1 MLRSR
6 FLCLA
11 IAVCCVLSLGCAAMA
26 AQVDCDSVYC
36 FTQEDF
42 APEDDL
48 AGICIT
54 SLPDPAAGTVML
66 GSRVI
71 REGDILTAQQLAD
84 MTFCPLL
91 TENDTAASVT
101 YLPIYEDHVAAA
113 ATVSIAVRGKLDN
126 APIAQDLSLETYK
139 NLANQGTLKV
149 TDPEGDEL
157 TYSLQRKP
165 KRGEVT
171 LDENGNFLYTPK
183 KNKVGVDSFT
193 YTATDPAGN
202 VSREATV
209 TIQILK
215 PLDNRQY
222 TDTAGKSCRFAAE
235 WMRNTGL
242 FAGESVGNQ
251 LCFRPNETVSRGD
264 FIAMVVQTLG
274 IPTEDTASSAVPADT
289 PLWLRSYLAAAIRS
303 GLVANLPATDTGS
316 FEADRPITGGEVAV
330 ILQNALDLT
339 VSVQALEAVE
349 TAATEEKTEI
359 PTWASTALTVMADN
373 GIDLELEQTMNR
385 GEVAELMYQ
394 VSQMKDTAPGMAVIR
409 MNRN

>member
-11 IAVCCVLSLGCAAMA
+11 LAACCLMSLGCIAMA
-26 AQVDCDSVYC
+26 AQVDCDTVYC
-36 FTQEDF
+36 FTAEDF
-42 APEDDL
+42 SVEDNFT
-48 AGICIT
+48 GICIT
-54 SLPDPAAGTVML
+54 ELPDPAAGTVML

-71 REGDILTAQQLAD
+71 REGDILTSGQLPD
-84 MTFCPLL
+84 MVFCPLL
-91 TENDTAASVT
+91 TETDKAAVIS
-101 YLPIYEDHVAAA
+101 YLPIYEKHVAAA
-113 ATVSIAVRGKLDN
+113 ATMSIAVRGKQDN
-126 APIAQDLSLETYK
+126 PPTAQDFSLETYK
-139 NLANQGTLKV
+139 NLANQGTLQV
-149 TDPEGDEL
+149 TDPEGEEL

-171 LDENGNFLYTPK
+171 LEENGTFLYTPK
-183 KNKVGVDSFT
+183 KNKIGVDSFT

-222 TDTAGKSCRFAAE
+222 ADTAGESCRFAAE

-242 FAGESVGNQ
+242 FAGETVGNQ
-251 LCFRPNETVSRGD
+251 LCFRPGETVSRGD

-274 IPTEDTASSAVPADT
+274 IPTEDAALNAVPSDT
-289 PLWLRSYLAAAIRS
+289 PMWLRPYLAAAIRS
-303 GLVANLPATDTGS
+303 GLTADLPTSQTGS
-316 FEADRPITGGEVAV
+316 FEADRPITGGEAAV
-330 ILQNALDLT
+330 ILQNALALT

-349 TAATEEKTEI
+349 AAATDQKEEL
-359 PTWASTALTVMADN
+359 PTWAAASLTAMADN
-373 GIDLELEQTMNR
+373 GIALELEQTMSR
-385 GEVAELMYQ
+385 GEVAELMYR
-394 VSQMKDTAPGMAVIR
+394 VHQMKDYAPGMVVIR

>member
-11 IAVCCVLSLGCAAMA
+11 LAVCCALSLGSVALA

-48 AGICIT
+48 TGICIT
-54 SLPDPAAGTVML
+54 ALPDPAAGTVML

-71 REGDILTAQQLAD
+71 REGDILTSGQLAD

-91 TENDTAASVT
+91 TEADCSAAVT

-113 ATVSIAVRGKLDN
+113 TTMSIAVRGKLDN
-126 APIAQDLSLETYK
+126 APIAQDFSLETYK
-139 NLANQGTLKV
+139 NLPNQGTLKV
-149 TDPEGDEL
+149 SDPEGEAL
-157 TYSLQRKP
+157 TYCLQRKP

-171 LDENGNFLYTPK
+171 LDENGSFLYTPK

-222 TDTAGKSCRFAAE
+222 ADTAGDSCRFAAE

-251 LCFRPNETVSRGD
+251 LCFRPKDTVSRGD

-274 IPTEDTASSAVPADT
+274 IPTEDAAKGAVPADT
-289 PLWLRSYLAAAIRS
+289 PMWLRPYLAAAIRS
-303 GLVANLPATDTGS
+303 GLIANLPVSETGS
-316 FEADRPITGGEVAV
+316 FEAERPITGGEVAV

-339 VSVQALEAVE
+339 VSVQALEAAE
-349 TAATEEKTEI
+349 TAAEEKKEI
-359 PTWASTALTVMADN
+359 PTWASAALTVMADN
-373 GIDLELEQTMNR
+373 GIPLELEQTMNR

-394 VSQMKDTAPGMAVIR
+394 VSQMKDSAPGMAVIR

>member
-1 MLRSR
+1 
-6 FLCLA
+6 
-11 IAVCCVLSLGCAAMA
+11 MA

-101 YLPIYEDHVAAA
+101 YLPIYEDHVAPA
-113 ATVSIAVRGKLDN
+113 ATMSIAVRGKLDN

-149 TDPEGDEL
+149 TDPEGDAL

-274 IPTEDTASSAVPADT
+274 IPTEDTAQSAVPADT

-316 FEADRPITGGEVAV
+316 FEADRPITGAEAAV
-330 ILQNALDLT
+330 MLQNVLALT
-339 VSVQALEAVE
+339 VSQQVLEDAQA
-349 TAATEEKTEI
+349 AAAESKTEV
-359 PTWASTALTVMADN
+359 PAWASVPLTAMAES
-373 GIDLELEQTMNR
+373 GITLVADDTMTR
-385 GEVAELMYQ
+385 GQVAQLLYQ
-394 VSQMKDTAPGMAVIR
+394 VKSLADTAPGMQVIR
-409 MNRN
+409 MQK